1 MVMPSLSTLLTNSA
15 WEMLSNLSPLFSS
28 SLLDEFNH
36 KLVLELSPRSLD
48 ELRVKDL
55 LPSMQALD
63 VSPALQLAGDLLPAF
78 AFVTLDRLLKALIL

>member
-15 WEMLSNLSPLFSS
+15 WKVLSNLSPLFSS

-48 ELRVKDL
+48 ELRVEDL

-63 VSPALQLAGDLLPAF
+63 VSPALQFAGDLLPAF

>member
-15 WEMLSNLSPLFSS
+15 WKMLSNLSPLFSS

>member
-28 SLLDEFNH
+28 SLLYKFDH

-48 ELRVKDL
+48 
-55 LPSMQALD
+55 
-63 VSPALQLAGDLLPAF
+63 
-78 AFVTLDRLLKALIL
+78 

>member
-48 ELRVKDL
+48 
-55 LPSMQALD
+55 
-63 VSPALQLAGDLLPAF
+63 
-78 AFVTLDRLLKALIL
+78 